1 MSPTRRQFIQQ
12 FGMMLASLIT
22 ARCAPTSTPAAT
34 PTATPTLAPTAM
46 PTPTVVPPGGGDGSL
61 RGRLRDCWL
70 QLDWVTQ
77 QAQESYGQGIARD
90 GFIADHRAT
99 LDELVAAGEL
109 DADVAEQVQIAFAAA
124 AYSAWFAGYR
134 RIYVCYTPT
143 PSPMPSYTPEPYETI
158 GQALANYTFSSAYQL
173 KNQADLLAEMVA
185 SDDLFPDVVAQAQAA
200 LERDI
205 TFLSTFY
212 AATRAGLERVIA
224 PSHLSNE
231 ETWTLYEELEH
242 AANGPYSFPNFD
254 ELELDVPTEAA
265 EAARFLVELLL
276 EE

>member
-1 MSPTRRQFIQQ
+1 MPPTRRQFIQQ
-12 FGMMLASLIT
+12 FGVMLASLIA
-22 ARCAPTSTPAAT
+22 ARCAPTSTPAAA
-34 PTATPTLAPTAM
+34 PTATPTLT
-46 PTPTVVPPGGGDGSL
+46 PTPTIVPPGSGDASL
-61 RGRLRDCWL
+61 RGRLRDYWL
-70 QLDWVTQ
+70 QLDWITQ
-77 QAQESYGQGIARD
+77 QAQESYGQGTARD
-90 GFIADHRAT
+90 GFVAGHRT
-99 LDELVAAGEL
+99 ILDELVAAGEL
-109 DADVAEQVQIAFAAA
+109 DAGVAEQVQIAFAAA

-134 RIYVCYTPT
+134 RVYICYTPT
-143 PSPMPSYTPEPYETI
+143 PSPMPSHTPEPYETI
-158 GQALANYTFSSAYQL
+158 GHALADYTFSSAYQL

-185 SDDLFPDVVAQAQAA
+185 SDDLSPDVVAQAQAA

-242 AANGPYSFPNFD
+242 AVDGPYSFPNFD
-254 ELELDVPTEAA
+254 ELELDVPAEAA